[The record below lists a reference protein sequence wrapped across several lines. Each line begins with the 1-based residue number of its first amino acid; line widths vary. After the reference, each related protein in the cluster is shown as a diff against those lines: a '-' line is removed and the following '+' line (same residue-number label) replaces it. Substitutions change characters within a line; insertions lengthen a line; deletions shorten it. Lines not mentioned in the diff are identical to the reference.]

1 MVGETNM
8 KIVSNHEIK
17 NIAERLKAD
26 EKKIVFTNG
35 CFDILHAGHV
45 RYLQAAKELGY
56 EFNGVDAPKN
66 EKDYYGLRYSQ
77 FVVPLVKAVQELNEK
92 LDQKQAEN
100 DQLRAMLLELEKR
113 IAKLEKNASN

>member
-1 MVGETNM
+1 MAQEVE
-8 KIVSNHEIK
+8 
-17 NIAERLKAD
+17 
-26 EKKIVFTNG
+26 
-35 CFDILHAGHV
+35 
-45 RYLQAAKELGY
+45 QAAKELGY
-56 EFNGVDAPKN
+56 EFNGVDVPKN
-66 EKDYYGLRYSQ
+66 DKDFYGLRYAQ

>member
-1 MVGETNM
+1 MAQEVE
-8 KIVSNHEIK
+8 
-17 NIAERLKAD
+17 
-26 EKKIVFTNG
+26 
-35 CFDILHAGHV
+35 
-45 RYLQAAKELGY
+45 QAAKELGY

-92 LDQKQAEN
+92 LEQK
-100 DQLRAMLLELEKR
+100 DAMLLELEKR